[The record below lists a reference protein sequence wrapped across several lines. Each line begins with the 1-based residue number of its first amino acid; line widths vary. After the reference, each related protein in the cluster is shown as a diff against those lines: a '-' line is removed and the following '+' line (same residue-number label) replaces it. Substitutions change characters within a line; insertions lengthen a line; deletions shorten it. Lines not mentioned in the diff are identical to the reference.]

1 MRLPVFAVLLLTLF
15 CSSLYSQ
22 QKNIS
27 TSVLVINSIN
37 VFEKSKLG
45 NDILIAFQEA
55 ALELKKEADLNV
67 KKFEDEELELT
78 QKREVLTKKDFN
90 ELADEFDKR
99 VQKTRNLYD
108 LRDSQLR
115 SKLESWKKNFIE
127 LSGRVI
133 QPIMLKYEAFIVLDS
148 SQIDLFFDNRIDITD
163 QVIFELDNFY
173 ESDPTYLEVIIGKWL
188 GEVYEN
194 GDLQYWRNKEVNSS

>member
-1 MRLPVFAVLLLTLF
+1 MWLSVCTVLLSLLF
-15 CSSLYSQ
+15 CSTLFPQ

-45 NDILIAFQEA
+45 SDILVAFQEN
-55 ALELKKEADLNV
+55 ALQLKKEADLNV

-78 QKREVLTKKDFN
+78 QKRDVLTKEEFN
-90 ELADEFDKR
+90 GLADDFDKR
-99 VQKTRNLYD
+99 VQKARNLYD
-108 LRDSQLR
+108 LKDSQLR
-115 SKLESWKKNFIE
+115 GSLEAWKKKFIE

-133 QPIMLKYEAFIVLDS
+133 QPIMLNYGAFIVLDS

-163 QVIFELDNFY
+163 QVIFELDDLY
-173 ESDPTYLEVIIGKWL
+173 KSDPKYLDFIIGK
-188 GEVYEN
+188 
-194 GDLQYWRNKEVNSS
+194 